1 MREPIRAKLEE
12 YDARLGQANARLST
26 LRRDLREAEVEMD
39 KSTVGLEPILLGMLL
54 AIIILFLTISTGSVI
69 FGFIFF
75 IAFFIWVIYPTTD
88 VEAVQA
94 KINSIKSNIGNINSE
109 IETIKSSIG
118 NTNAAME
125 AEENLDYQ
133 RAIDLFD
140 QVGLSSEAKGIRTKM
155 QKEGKVQVSQ
165 KVVHGDEVTKTE
177 IKDSVL
183 NRSNVGGGKSSK
195 AKEIKEIKELLDSGA
210 IDDDEF
216 KQMKKEILGK

>member
-1 MREPIRAKLEE
+1 MQINGINETKNKYKNIADCIRQIYIKEGICGF
-12 YDARLGQANARLST
+12 YR
-26 LRRDLREAEVEMD
+26 
-39 KSTVGLEPILLGMLL
+39 GL
-54 AIIILFLTISTGSVI
+54 
-69 FGFIFF
+69 
-75 IAFFIWVIYPTTD
+75 Y
-88 VEAVQA
+88 
-94 KINSIKSNIGNINSE
+94 INSIKSNIGNINSE

-140 QVGLSSEAKGIRTKM
+140 QVGLSSEAKRIRTKM
-155 QKEGKVQVSQ
+155 QKEGKVKVSQ

-177 IKDSVL
+177 IKDSVV
-183 NRSNVGGGKSSK
+183 SKSSIGGGSSK
-195 AKEIKEIKELLDSGA
+195 MQELKDLTEMKEKGL